1 MKVSILAIFAFA
13 GICLADPSTG
23 IVVDSR
29 MDFDEAVGNHSVPD
43 SIRSRLRLVTVRHWG
58 FDGRLHQGQILCDA
72 RVEKDVVDLFA
83 LIERIRF
90 PVRSVV
96 PVSRWEGSDSAS
108 MAHDNSSGFAWRTM
122 WGSATPSWHMR
133 GLALDINPR
142 ENPAFHRGRIL
153 PPDGRLVA
161 GSPGTLSDTS
171 QVVKFLKSR
180 GWKWGARWRRV
191 QDWQHFE
198 KPFP

>member
-1 MKVSILAIFAFA
+1 MKSFAFAVAALA
-13 GICLADPSTG
+13 GICLADPSPE
-23 IVVDSR
+23 VVIDSR
-29 MDFDEAVGNHSVPD
+29 MDFEAAVGTQDVPD

-72 RVEKDVVDLFA
+72 RVENDVADLFA

-90 PVRSVV
+90 PVRSAI
-96 PVSRWEGSDSAS
+96 PVSRWGGSDSAS
-108 MAHDNSSGFAWRTM
+108 MAHDNTCGFAWRTM
-122 WGSATPSWHMR
+122 WGSGTASWHMR

-142 ENPAFHRGRIL
+142 ENPAFHRGKVV
-153 PPDGRLVA
+153 PPDGKLVA

-198 KPFP
+198 KPLP